1 MNAPPAGRPDRPV
14 MIPQI
19 ACYADD
25 GCFVAEAGSQAA
37 EALAVLPALRK
48 PHDPAAL
55 NPPAAAETDELL
67 GAAGELALAAGWVQ
81 RVDGY
86 WLCPAHAGV
95 YLNAAE
101 PRRFTVAECIRRH
114 RLRHAG

>member
-1 MNAPPAGRPDRPV
+1 

-37 EALAVLPALRK
+37 ETLTGLPALRK

-55 NPPAAAETDELL
+55 SPPTTEDTAELL
-67 GAAGELALAAGWVQ
+67 TAAGELALAAGWVQ

-95 YLNAAE
+95 YLDTE
-101 PRRFTVAECIRRH
+101 PRRFTIPECIRRH
-114 RLRHAG
+114 RLRHVR